1 MLRIKELHTSYG
13 AVQVLKGVTFDV
25 PEGKVITLLGGNGSG
40 KSTVLKSIMGVAPAH
55 AGSIE
60 FLGKELRSLRSE
72 QIVPMG
78 IAIVPQSRRL
88 FAPLTVRENLRL
100 GAFARRDKAE
110 VRRDFERVFNLFP
123 SVREWLDRK
132 GNELSV
138 GQQQLVAFGRGL
150 MSRPRLMLL
159 DEPSAGLAPLLVA
172 KLAETIRE
180 IAKTGTTILLVE
192 QNVHLALSIASY
204 GYVLRD
210 GQIAL
215 SQPTEF
221 LRGNEEVTRQYL
233 GG

>member
-1 MLRIKELHTSYG
+1 MLRVRDLHTSYG
-13 AVQVLKGVTFDV
+13 AVQVLRGVTFEV
-25 PEGKVITLLGGNGSG
+25 PEGKIITLLGGNGSG
-40 KSTVLKSIMGVAPAH
+40 KSTVLKSIIGVAPAH
-55 AGSIE
+55 AGSVQ
-60 FLGKELRSLRSE
+60 FLNQELRALKSE

-110 VRRDFERVFNLFP
+110 VREDFERIFALFP

-172 KLAETIRE
+172 KLADTIKE
-180 IAKTGTTILLVE
+180 IAGTGTTILLVE

-215 SQPTEF
+215 SEPTEF

>member
-1 MLRIKELHTSYG
+1 MLRVRDLHTSYG
-13 AVQVLKGVTFDV
+13 AVQVLRGVTFEV
-25 PEGKVITLLGGNGSG
+25 PEGKIITLLGGNGSG
-40 KSTVLKSIMGVAPAH
+40 KSTVLKSIIGVAPAH
-55 AGSIE
+55 AGSVQ
-60 FLGKELRSLRSE
+60 FLNQELRSLTSE

-100 GAFARRDKAE
+100 GTFARRDKAE
-110 VRRDFERVFNLFP
+110 VREDFERIFALFP

-172 KLAETIRE
+172 KLADTIKE
-180 IAKTGTTILLVE
+180 IAGTGTTILLVE

-215 SQPTEF
+215 SEPTEF